1 MQNFALQ
8 TKNKKKRKMMKKI
21 TKFLSMAV
29 TFATFLFASCG
40 NISGTIEDTT
50 KDNTPTINEVRTV
63 VFTTDSNGLFE
74 FSNKNSNSRTILPD
88 TVDTGNLNFYL
99 IYKDTVS
106 LKTSIK
112 QITFKADA
120 GTTKKGTFVLQLPL
134 SDYQFTLCAVPTTE
148 TGITESSTAD
158 EIKAAATFIGYA
170 NADFRY
176 NDEVSF
182 HMKANSSS
190 TGKGNIDIT
199 LNHENSWQVPL
210 NYKVTVG
217 LYEIDTDALIYP
229 AAPADA
235 QELLDTS
242 TAEAENII
250 TNIKFSSTSKT
261 IKQGEYNLVVK
272 YNDTTH
278 SKTYEY
284 SEKVIVLMN
293 QTSKGTITIPK
304 IIEEPPVAPT
314 AFEAKFKDPKDS
326 TKNNYQ
332 VEFTWT
338 DNSNNEREFNLE
350 LLTLSSD
357 DYIKLPAQDSDW
369 TSVTGSVTGSSEE
382 FNRLTFDESDLKAD
396 GSLNKGNES
405 ATFYLELG
413 KRYIARIRAKN
424 DTGVSDW
431 AYLAM
436 ATTVDNDWQKF
447 DTDVQT
453 INRFRITYTLNG
465 GKFAAADATGS
476 NVTNPPALT
485 HYASQHT
492 DASSTPDASSTHNV
506 ILSPDGITKQNWVT
520 DKKGT
525 TIETAAAITLSKDNR
540 YFYNWTKVVEGGTEY
555 DTAFSLVDKPA
566 DYIKNI
572 NYYAADAS
580 EDALIAL
587 RTQPTADTYDTFGE
601 IKVRKAKSSLY
612 TGYKNLDLVA
622 NYDTSKQITVEI
634 DDITLYELKPSY
646 FALTFQKDS
655 ADLSDSDS
663 IDSNNPAKTPT
674 DYPDLKL
681 GGTDTAPGKQLEI
694 STGKV
699 DTIIITAK
707 TSDVIPITKYNPD
720 TKEID
725 TTNGDYDNMHL
736 TIKAT
741 VGNKVLVNGDRDENG
756 KWTFKVNT
764 WIPGSYHCEI
774 TANTSQIPNQTLSY
788 VFAILISQ

>member
-99 IYKDTVS
+99 IYKDTVNQS
-106 LKTSIK
+106 LEASVKK
-112 QITFKADA
+112 ITFKADA

-148 TGITESSTAD
+148 SGITESSAAD
-158 EIKAAATFIGYA
+158 DIKAAATFIGYA

-190 TGKGNIDIT
+190 TGKGDIDIT

-217 LYEIDTDALIYP
+217 LYEIDTDVLIYP
-229 AAPADA
+229 AAPDPA

-242 TAEAENII
+242 TTEASI
-250 TNIKFSSTSKT
+250 TNEKFSSTSKT

-278 SKTYEY
+278 SITYEY

-304 IIEEPPVAPT
+304 IIAEPPVAPT

-350 LLTLSSD
+350 LFTLSTD

-369 TSVTGSVTGSSEE
+369 TSVTGSSKV
-382 FNRLTFDESDLKAD
+382 FNRLEFDASALKAA

-424 DTGVSDW
+424 EAGVSDW
-431 AYLAM
+431 AYLTM
-436 ATTVDNDWQKF
+436 ATTVENDWQKF

-453 INRFRITYTLNG
+453 INRFRISYTLNG
-465 GKFAAADATGS
+465 GKFAAADATAS
-476 NVTNPPALT
+476 EVTNPPALT

-492 DASSTPDASSTHNV
+492 RTPETTPSASQDYNV
-506 ILSPDGITKQNWVT
+506 ILSPDGITEQNWVT
-520 DKKGT
+520 DKNGT
-525 TIETAAAITLSKDNR
+525 TIDTAAAITLSKDNR
-540 YFYNWTKVVEGGTEY
+540 YFYNWTEVAEGGKEY
-555 DTAFSLVDKPA
+555 STTVTLEDKPA

-572 NYYAADAS
+572 NYYAANADVK
-580 EDALIAL
+580 ALIAL
-587 RTQPTADTYDTFGE
+587 RTQPTADTYNNSTFDG
-601 IKVRKAKSSLY
+601 IKVRKAVSSLY

-655 ADLSDSDS
+655 ADLSESDS
-663 IDSNNPAKTPT
+663 INSNNPAKYPT
-674 DYPDLKL
+674 DYPNLKL

-699 DTIIITAK
+699 DTIIITAN
-707 TSDVIPITKYNPD
+707 TSNVIPITKYNSD
-720 TKEID
+720 TKEFD
-725 TTNGDYDNMHL
+725 TTDGDYDNMHL
-736 TIKAT
+736 TIKP
-741 VGNKVLVNGDRDENG
+741 VSNNEFLVNGDRDENG
-756 KWTFKVNT
+756 KWTFPVNT

-774 TANTSQIPNQTLSY
+774 TANTSQIPEQTLSY
-788 VFAILISQ
+788 VFTILISQ